1 VSEADAQRE
10 YAAALKQYRRAMRR
24 IIEAKR
30 HIPPSPRDLRRQE
43 LREERERERQ
53 WYLDN
58 KETIDR
64 QHAELRAE
72 LSAATATE
80 WSTEFFLDYARR
92 SLMAGMVKRDD

>member
-1 VSEADAQRE
+1 MSEADAQRE

-30 HIPPSPRDLRRQE
+30 HIPPSPRDLRRQD

-64 QHAELRAE
+64 QRAE
-72 LSAATATE
+72 LSAATTE